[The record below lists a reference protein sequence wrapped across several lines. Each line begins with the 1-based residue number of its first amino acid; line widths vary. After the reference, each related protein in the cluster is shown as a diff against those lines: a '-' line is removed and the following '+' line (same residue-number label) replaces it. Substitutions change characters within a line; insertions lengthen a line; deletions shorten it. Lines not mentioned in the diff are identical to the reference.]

1 MATQTKSIAAKQTSI
16 DDMIHQY
23 LKNVVTHYKDV
34 GVPSIA
40 KLSGDKEE
48 VKNVIQHIKQN
59 SKLKQALQEEISSV
73 SGHDVSDEHI
83 DQLLKSALGS
93 HNKKS
98 KRVGTLANYVITF
111 ALDRVHDTR
120 PDLTE
125 DIEKHVGIIK
135 PTTKIHQV
143 LDKYNLPASIHKIID
158 NALWYLH
165 YHNKDK
171 YNDKRSALYAL
182 MENLGMS
189 DEHSVNNIDKLVAN
203 PHNYIHLLRHD
214 GLSKQEIADRSLAHG
229 IVLAKHHPHSA
240 LVDAAM
246 AATSPLTP
254 PSINYLL
261 GAHASLPLARG
272 GHLLAHPA
280 MADVIGNTGT
290 FGIGK
295 IQAIIHLSKKALDND
310 TEPPPNLD
318 DKSKTIWKRAV
329 SYLQDLANRAEKG
342 VEIGGTKY
350 QINKHE
356 LSPQGLASLFL
367 TATHK
372 TEDMKP
378 VWSVATH
385 VGRKIAAL
393 AQLEHS
399 LRHFVGVHNDKLINQ
414 LTQINMHGT
423 PQQMIEL
430 AESVIASKH
439 PRETTFLRKYLDN
452 AKKQLADKSI
462 KLLSDSEVAPIPKE
476 HHDVVPGIMGLGPK
490 VGAYGA
496 NLLGHMQH
504 VTVDTWEGRNMGVR
518 LGRVSGKSGTSIE
531 PIITPRKR
539 LENIRN
545 INQTAKEIIALG
557 GKPLQQLPKHI
568 ANAVE
573 EKLNKL
579 QEDYPGLERGELVS
593 LLLSSASTQAWRWSL
608 VRSTIYP
615 QKSAHPILN
624 ETSSLQGMASHI
636 ARGHKLSKS
645 SERQAESPIHNM
657 LANEITLHKKIKS
670 AYNGEAAGV
679 KGMGLSN
686 YTWKTPSY
694 QNPEHLF

>member
-1 MATQTKSIAAKQTSI
+1 MPSKTKTQKQEKTNVA
-16 DDMIHQY
+16 DVMHQY
-23 LKNVVTHYKDV
+23 LSKVINHYRDI
-34 GVPSIA
+34 GVPSIV

-48 VKNVIQHIKQN
+48 AKEMANYINNNTTLRK
-59 SKLKQALQEEISSV
+59 ALRDELSSV
-73 SGHDVSDEHI
+73 SGQDISDEHI
-83 DQLLKSALGS
+83 DQLLGLALGTT
-93 HNKKS
+93 KS
-98 KRVGTLANYVITF
+98 KSKQLGSIANYVLTF
-111 ALDRVHDTR
+111 ALDRLHDTR
-120 PDLTE
+120 PEIKD
-125 DIEKHVGIIK
+125 DIEHNIGIIK
-135 PTTKIHQV
+135 PTARIQDV
-143 LDKYNLPASIHKIID
+143 LAKYNLPSSIHKLLD

-165 YHNKDK
+165 YHSKSKYEDK
-171 YNDKRSALYAL
+171 LGALRVLAEHTNINDEHAMNNISAL
-182 MENLGMS
+182 
-189 DEHSVNNIDKLVAN
+189 VAD
-203 PHNYIHLLRHD
+203 PKSYTHLLRHD
-214 GLSKQEIADRSLAHG
+214 GLSKQEIVDRSLAHG
-229 IVLAKHHPHSA
+229 IVLAKHYPHSA
-240 LVDAAM
+240 LVDVAM

-280 MADVIGNTGT
+280 VADIIGNTGT

-318 DKSKTIWKRAV
+318 DKSKTIWKKAV
-329 SYLQDLANRAEKG
+329 LYLQDLANRAEQG

-439 PRETTFLRKYLDN
+439 PRETAFLRKYLDN
-452 AKKQLADKSI
+452 AKKQLADTSI
-462 KLLSDSEVAPIPKE
+462 KLVSDSEVAPIPKE
-476 HHDVVPGIMGLGPK
+476 HHDIVPGIMGLGPK

-518 LGRVSGKSGTSIE
+518 LGRVSGRSGASVE
-531 PIITPRKR
+531 PIITPQKR
-539 LENIRN
+539 LANIRQ
-545 INQTAKEIIALG
+545 INEAARQITSLG
-557 GKPLQQLPKHI
+557 GRFLQQLPKHI
-568 ANAVE
+568 AKIVE
-573 EKLNKL
+573 DKIGQL
-579 QEDYPGLERGELVS
+579 QSEYPNLSRNELVS
-593 LLLSSASTQAWRWSL
+593 LATSSAAIQAWRWAL

-615 QKSAHPILN
+615 QKSIHPVLD

-636 ARGHKLSKS
+636 ARGHKLIKQG
-645 SERQAESPIHNM
+645 ERQSEQPIHSM
-657 LANEITLHKKIKS
+657 LTNEQTLHKKIKS
-670 AYNGEAAGV
+670 AYDGSASGV
-679 KGMGLSN
+679 YGSGLSN
-686 YTWKTPSY
+686 YTWKPPAY
-694 QNPEHLF
+694 QNIEHLF